1 MDNSTGDMKK
11 GLCPDPGNTVLVVED
26 NPQAAKLLSMYLI
39 QAGYQTL
46 IAQSGTQALELAA
59 QCHPMAI
66 TLDLLLPDIDGW
78 QVLTELKAMP
88 RTRNIPVVI
97 VSVLDRQTLGFRLG
111 AADYLV
117 KPVERAE
124 LLHALRRCIPREG
137 ENGKCRKVMV
147 VHTNLDE
154 LNLLA
159 MMLAQE
165 KYEVI
170 QALGTEE
177 AANLAKCAHPDLVVT
192 NLLAGE
198 FDFFGLLESLKTA
211 PETAHIPVLAL
222 TSKIFNSAEQ
232 AHEEGRIEFVLLQEN
247 ELIGERLLAA
257 ITMRFK
263 ETDLPA
269 EKTRQ

>member
-1 MDNSTGDMKK
+1 MDNSADNMKK
-11 GLCPDPGNTVLVVED
+11 ESGPGPGNTVLVVED
-26 NPQAAKLLSMYLI
+26 NPQAAKLLSLYLN

-46 IAQSGTQALELAA
+46 IAQSGSQALELAA
-59 QCHPMAI
+59 QCSPMAI

-78 QVLTELKAMP
+78 EVLTELKAIP

-137 ENGKCRKVMV
+137 ENGVRRKVMV
-147 VHTNLDE
+147 VHTNPDE

-165 KYEVI
+165 NYEVI
-170 QALGTEE
+170 QALGMEE
-177 AANLAKCAHPDLVVT
+177 AANLAKCARPDLVVT

-198 FDFFGLLESLKTA
+198 LDFFSLLESLKSA

-222 TSKIFNSAEQ
+222 TSKISGSAEQ
-232 AHEEGRIEFVLLQEN
+232 APEEGRIEFVLLQEN
-247 ELIGERLLAA
+247 ELIEERLLAA
-257 ITMRFK
+257 ITMRFR
-263 ETDLPA
+263 
-269 EKTRQ
+269 KTGFPPGK